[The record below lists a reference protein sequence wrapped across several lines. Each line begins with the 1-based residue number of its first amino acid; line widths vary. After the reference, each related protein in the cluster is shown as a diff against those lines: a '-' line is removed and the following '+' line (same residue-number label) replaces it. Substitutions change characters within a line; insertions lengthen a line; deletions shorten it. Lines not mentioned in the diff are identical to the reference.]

1 MIKIG
6 NTGIV
11 GVYKGSTP
19 ITSIYKGVD
28 LVYKTGISYGKDD
41 YVIKVQTTTEN
52 KYVYIPLDTD
62 QWLICDWGDGSTVEE
77 KYNDSV
83 SNFIHPYSNP
93 GTYYVIL
100 KYKYHPPYPP
110 DSQQYAFRPNTQ
122 DMSYITDI
130 VHMPETPIIQTSALY
145 NDSAANYNPNL
156 ANNFAFKSN
165 INSQVLYVY
174 ATDTSVNKE
183 FTVQTKKDCSITLK
197 GAYNTV
203 KALNYSPTDAHFNI
217 DGSNVSEFKGFFDL
231 SKCPQNNIIN
241 GFEQLNKIEQ
251 IALPTYTTQT
261 DYGNV
266 SYLGYS
272 WNNNNVSYMYISNIG
287 QYPCH
292 YLFFNNPNWGDNTKG
307 YPDASDSLI
316 RSLNDAVQVTTG
328 DAYLHFGDAVY
339 DRIPKDVRQSLRDK
353 GYKLI
358 EDVQW
363 TPNTYLTY
371 ENGSKYTISGSNHLS
386 GEFTIKFNAP
396 GTYTF
401 KALMSGRWIED
412 QSGHYLKMYDLDSTT
427 SLKVNIN
434 APSRNTTEDNIQYVV
449 PDDGQ
454 EHTAMVEWSQGSRSK
469 DITIEVSVYG
479 Y

>member
-19 ITSIYKGVD
+19 ITSIYKGID

-41 YVIKVQTTTEN
+41 YVIKVQTTTAN

-83 SNFIHPYSNP
+83 NNFIHSYSNP

-110 DSQQYAFRPNTQ
+110 DSQQYAFKPNTN
-122 DMSYITDI
+122 DISYITDI
-130 VHMPETPIIQTSALY
+130 VHMPETPIIKASALY
-145 NDSAANYNPNL
+145 NDSTANYNPNL

-165 INSQVLYVY
+165 IESQMIYVY

-183 FTVQTKKDCSITLK
+183 FTVQAKKHCSINLK
-197 GAYNTV
+197 GSYSTV
-203 KALNYSPTDAHFNI
+203 KALNYSPTDSHFDIN
-217 DGSNVSEFKGFFDL
+217 GSNVSEFKGFFDL
-231 SKCPQNNIIN
+231 SKCPKNTAIN
-241 GFEQLNKIEQ
+241 GIQQLTKIEQ
-251 IALPTYTTQT
+251 IALSTYNSITN
-261 DYGNV
+261 YGNSSV
-266 SYLGYS
+266 LGNYFQ
-272 WNNNNVSYMYISNIG
+272 NNNISYMYISNIG

-307 YPDASDSLI
+307 YSDAYDSLI
-316 RSLNDAVQVTTG
+316 RSLNDAVQVTST
-328 DAYLHFGDAVY
+328 AYLHFGDAVY

-371 ENGSKYTISGSNHLS
+371 ENGSEFKISGTSHLS

-412 QSGHYLKMYDLDSTT
+412 QSGHYLKMYNLDSTT
-427 SLKVNIN
+427 SLKVNID
-434 APSRNTTEDNIQYVV
+434 APSRDTTKDNIQYVV

-454 EHTAMVEWSQGSRSK
+454 EHTARVEWSQGRYAE
-469 DITIEVSVYG
+469 DITIEVSVYDH
-479 Y
+479 

>member
-19 ITSIYKGVD
+19 ITSIYNGLN

-41 YVIKVQTTTEN
+41 YVIKVQTT
-52 KYVYIPLDTD
+52 KASQYVSIPLYTS
-62 QWLICDWGDGSTVEE
+62 QQLICNWGDGSTVEE
-77 KYNDSV
+77 RFNNSE
-83 SNFIHPYSNP
+83 SNFAHIYENP
-93 GTYYVIL
+93 GTYYIIL
-100 KYKYHPPYPP
+100 KYKYNPPT
-110 DSQQYAFRPNTQ
+110 SQEYAFKPTTS
-122 DMSYITDI
+122 DMSNIIDI
-130 VHMPETPIIQTSALY
+130 VHMPETPIISGSYLY
-145 NDSAANYNPNL
+145 NSDNTNNYNPNL
-156 ANNFAFKSN
+156 SNNLAFKSN
-165 INSQVLYVY
+165 IRSQIFYVY

-183 FTVQTKKDCSITLK
+183 FTVQATNYCNINLI
-197 GAYNTV
+197 GAYTTL
-203 KALNYSPTDAHFNI
+203 KALNYSPTDSNI
-217 DGSNVSEFKGFFDL
+217 VITSSNISEFKGFFDL
-231 SKCPQNNIIN
+231 SKCGKNTTIN
-241 GFEQLNKIEQ
+241 GFKQLNKVEQ

-261 DYGNV
+261 GYGNS
-266 SYLGYS
+266 SYLGNR

-353 GYKLI
+353 GYRLI

-386 GEFTIKFNAP
+386 GVFTIKFNAP

-401 KALMSGRWIED
+401 KALMSGRYIED
-412 QSGHYLKMYDLDSTT
+412 QSGHYLKMYNLDSTT
-427 SLKVNIN
+427 SLNVNIN
-434 APSRNTTEDNIQYVV
+434 APSYDRTEDNIKYVV

-454 EHTAMVEWSQGSRSK
+454 EHTARVEWSQGRYSEN
-469 DITIEVSVYG
+469 ITIEVSSYDH
-479 Y
+479 

>member
-19 ITSIYKGVD
+19 ITSIYNGLN

-41 YVIKVQTTTEN
+41 YVIKVQTTKAN
-52 KYVYIPLDTD
+52 QSVYIPLYTD
-62 QWLICDWGDGSTVEE
+62 QWLICDWGDGSTIEE
-77 KYNDSV
+77 RFNNSEA
-83 SNFIHPYSNP
+83 NFVHSYSKP
-93 GTYYVIL
+93 GTYYIIL
-100 KYKYHPPYPP
+100 KYKYNPPT
-110 DSQQYAFRPNTQ
+110 SQQYAFKAH
-122 DMSYITDI
+122 SYDTSKIIDI
-130 VHMPETPIIQTSALY
+130 LHMPETPIINISALY
-145 NDSAANYNPNL
+145 NSDNTNNYNPNL
-156 ANNFAFKSN
+156 SNNLAFKSN
-165 INSQVLYVY
+165 IRYQTFTLY

-183 FTVQTKKDCSITLK
+183 FTVQATNSCNINLIGAYTTLK
-197 GAYNTV
+197 AS
-203 KALNYSPTDAHFNI
+203 NYSPTSSSINVSS
-217 DGSNVSEFKGFFDL
+217 SNVSELKGFFDL
-231 SKCPQNNIIN
+231 SKCDKNTTIN
-241 GFEQLNKIEQ
+241 GIQQLNKIEQ
-251 IALPTYTTQT
+251 IALPTYQSIT
-261 DYGNV
+261 DYGNSSV
-266 SYLGYS
+266 LGNS

-328 DAYLHFGDAVY
+328 GAYLHFGDAVY

-363 TPNTYLTY
+363 TPKTHITYN
-371 ENGSKYTISGSNHLS
+371 NGSRFKISGSNHLS

-396 GTYTF
+396 GTYKF
-401 KALMSGRWIED
+401 KALMSGGFIGD
-412 QSGHYLKMYDLDSTT
+412 QSGHYLKMYNLDSNT

-434 APSRNTTEDNIQYVV
+434 APSYDKTEDNIQYVV

-454 EHTAMVEWSQGSRSK
+454 EHTARVEWSQGRYSEN
-469 DITIEVSVYG
+469 ITIEVSSYDH
-479 Y
+479 

>member
-19 ITSIYKGVD
+19 ITSIYKGLD

-41 YVIKVQTTTEN
+41 YVIKVQTTAAN
-52 KYVYIPLDTD
+52 KYVHIPLYTD

-77 KYNDSV
+77 KFNNSESTFSHKYA
-83 SNFIHPYSNP
+83 NP
-93 GTYYVIL
+93 GTYYIIL
-100 KYKYHPPYPP
+100 KYKYNPPT
-110 DSQQYAFRPNTQ
+110 SQQYAFKPNTY
-122 DMSYITDI
+122 DMSYIIDI
-130 VHMPETPIIQTSALY
+130 VHMPETPIISGSYLY
-145 NDSAANYNPNL
+145 NSDNTNKYNPNL
-156 ANNFAFKSN
+156 SNNLAFKSN
-165 INSQVLYVY
+165 IELQMFDLY

-183 FTVQTKKDCSITLK
+183 FTVQATKSCNITLR
-197 GAYNTV
+197 GAYTTLN
-203 KALNYSPTDAHFNI
+203 ALNYSPTSAVINI
-217 DGSNVSEFKGFFDL
+217 ASSNISEFKGFFDL
-231 SKCPQNNIIN
+231 SKSPKDTTIS
-241 GFEQLNKIEQ
+241 GFNQLNKVEQ
-251 IALPTYTTQT
+251 IALPTYQNDA
-261 DYGNV
+261 DYGNISILG
-266 SYLGYS
+266 SYQ
-272 WNNNNVSYMYISNIG
+272 NNNISYMYISNIG

-307 YPDASDSLI
+307 YPDAYDSLI

-328 DAYLHFGDAVY
+328 NAYLHFGDTLY
-339 DRIPKDVRQSLRDK
+339 DRIPKDVKQSLRDK

-358 EDVQW
+358 DDVQW
-363 TPNTYLTY
+363 TPNTYITY
-371 ENGSKYTISGSNHLS
+371 ENGSKFKISGDKHLS
-386 GEFTIKFNAP
+386 GVFTIKFNAP
-396 GTYTF
+396 GTYKF

-412 QSGHYLKMYDLDSTT
+412 QSGHYLKMYNLDSTT

-434 APSRNTTEDNIQYVV
+434 APYNDKTVDNIQYVV

-454 EHTAMVEWSQGSRSK
+454 EHTARVEWSQGSRFE

>member
-19 ITSIYKGVD
+19 ITSIYKGLD

-41 YVIKVQTTTEN
+41 YVIKVQTT
-52 KYVYIPLDTD
+52 KARQSVYIPLYTS

-77 KYNDSV
+77 RFNNSE
-83 SNFIHPYSNP
+83 SNFVHLYSKP
-93 GTYYVIL
+93 GTYYIIL
-100 KYKYHPPYPP
+100 KYKYNPP
-110 DSQQYAFRPNTQ
+110 DSQQQAFTSKSS
-122 DMSYITDI
+122 DMSNIIDI
-130 VHMPETPIIQTSALY
+130 VHMPETPIINSSYLY
-145 NDSAANYNPNL
+145 NSDNTNNYNPNL
-156 ANNFAFKSN
+156 SNNLAFKSN
-165 INSQVLYVY
+165 IKSQNFWVY

-183 FTVQTKKDCSITLK
+183 FTVQATNSCNIQLI
-197 GAYNTV
+197 GAYTTL
-203 KALNYSPTDAHFNI
+203 KALNYSPTDSSISI

-231 SKCPQNNIIN
+231 SKCDKNTPIN
-241 GFEQLNKIEQ
+241 GVKQLNKIEQ
-251 IALPTYTTQT
+251 IALPTYNTNA

-266 SYLGYS
+266 SYLGNR

-328 DAYLHFGDAVY
+328 GAYLHFGDAVY
-339 DRIPKDVRQSLRDK
+339 GRIPKDVRQSLRDK

-363 TPNTYLTY
+363 TPNTYITY
-371 ENGSKYTISGSNHLS
+371 ERGSKFKISGSNHLS
-386 GEFTIKFNAP
+386 GVFTIKFNAP
-396 GTYTF
+396 GTYKF
-401 KALMSGRWIED
+401 KALMSGRYIED
-412 QSGHYLKMYDLDSTT
+412 QSGHYLKMYNLDSTT
-427 SLKVNIN
+427 SLNVNIN
-434 APSRNTTEDNIQYVV
+434 APSYDRTEDNIKYVV

-454 EHTAMVEWSQGSRSK
+454 EHTARVEWSQGSRSE
-469 DITIEVSVYG
+469 DITIEVSSYDH
-479 Y
+479 

>member
-19 ITSIYKGVD
+19 ITSIYKGLD

-41 YVIKVQTTTEN
+41 YVIKVQTT
-52 KYVYIPLDTD
+52 KARQDVYIPLYTS

-77 KYNDSV
+77 RLNNSE
-83 SNFIHPYSNP
+83 SNFVHSYSKP

-100 KYKYHPPYPP
+100 KYKYTPPT
-110 DSQQYAFRPNTQ
+110 SQDYAFKQTTS
-122 DMSYITDI
+122 DMSKIIDI
-130 VHMPETPIIQTSALY
+130 LHMPETPIISGSYLY
-145 NDSAANYNPNL
+145 NSDNTNNYNPNL
-156 ANNFAFKSN
+156 SNNLAFKSN
-165 INSQVLYVY
+165 IRLQLFDVY

-183 FTVQTKKDCSITLK
+183 FTVQATNSCNINLI
-197 GAYNTV
+197 GAYTTLN
-203 KALNYSPTDAHFNI
+203 ALNYSPTDANI
-217 DGSNVSEFKGFFDL
+217 NISSSNVSEFKGFFDL
-231 SKCPQNNIIN
+231 SKCGKNTTIN
-241 GFEQLNKIEQ
+241 GFKQLNKIEQ
-251 IALPTYTTQT
+251 IALPTYNTKTG
-261 DYGNV
+261 YGDV
-266 SYLGYS
+266 SYLGLYYQ
-272 WNNNNVSYMYISNIG
+272 NNNVSYMYISNIG

-328 DAYLHFGDAVY
+328 NAYLHFGDAVY

-386 GEFTIKFNAP
+386 GVFTIKFNAP
-396 GTYTF
+396 GTYKF
-401 KALMSGRWIED
+401 KALMSGRTIED
-412 QSGHYLKMYDLDSTT
+412 QSGHYLKMYNLDSTT
-427 SLKVNIN
+427 SLNVNID
-434 APSRNTTEDNIQYVV
+434 APYYDKTEDNIQYVV

-454 EHTAMVEWSQGSRSK
+454 EHTARVEWSQGRYSE
-469 DITIEVSVYG
+469 DITIEVSSYDH
-479 Y
+479 

>member
-6 NTGIV
+6 NINIV

-19 ITSIYKGVD
+19 ITSIYKGLD

-41 YVIKVQTTTEN
+41 YVIKVQTTAASQS
-52 KYVYIPLDTD
+52 VSLPLYTD

-77 KYNDSV
+77 KYNNSV
-83 SNFIHPYSNP
+83 SNFAHSYSKP
-93 GTYYVIL
+93 GTYYIIL
-100 KYKYHPPYPP
+100 KYKYNPPT
-110 DSQQYAFRPNTQ
+110 SQDYVFNPTTS
-122 DMSYITDI
+122 DMSKIIDI
-130 VHMPETPIIQTSALY
+130 VHMPETPIISSSYLY
-145 NDSAANYNPNL
+145 NSSTNNYNPNL

-165 INSQVLYVY
+165 ILSQMLYVY

-183 FTVQTKKDCSITLK
+183 FTVQATKSCNITLM
-197 GAYNTV
+197 GAYTTLN
-203 KALNYSPTDAHFNI
+203 ALNYSPTDAHFNI
-217 DGSNVSEFKGFFDL
+217 AGSNVSEFKGFFDL
-231 SKCPQNNIIN
+231 SKCPKSATIN
-241 GFEQLNKIEQ
+241 GFNQLNKVEQ
-251 IALPTYTTQT
+251 IALPTYQNDTY
-261 DYGNV
+261 YGDN
-266 SYLGYS
+266 SYLGSTSY
-272 WNNNNVSYMYISNIG
+272 NNNVSYMYISNIG

-307 YPDASDSLI
+307 YPDAYDSLI
-316 RSLNDAVQVTTG
+316 RSLNDAAQVTTG
-328 DAYLHFGDAVY
+328 NAYFHFGDAVY

-358 EDVQW
+358 DDVQW
-363 TPNTYLTY
+363 TPNTYITY
-371 ENGSKYTISGSNHLS
+371 ERGSKFKISGDRHLS
-386 GEFTIKFNAP
+386 GVFTIKFNAP
-396 GTYTF
+396 GTYKF

-412 QSGHYLKMYDLDSTT
+412 QSGHYLKMYNLDSNT

-434 APSRNTTEDNIQYVV
+434 APSDNKTVDNIQYVV

-454 EHTAMVEWSQGSRSK
+454 EHTARVEWSQGSRFE

>member
-19 ITSIYKGVD
+19 ITSIYKGLD

-41 YVIKVQTTTEN
+41 YVIKVQTTAARQS
-52 KYVYIPLDTD
+52 VSLPLYTG

-77 KYNDSV
+77 RYNNSEA
-83 SNFIHPYSNP
+83 NFAHTYKNP
-93 GTYYVIL
+93 GTYYIII
-100 KYKYHPPYPP
+100 KYKYKPPT
-110 DSQQYAFRPNTQ
+110 SQEYAFKQYPS
-122 DMSYITDI
+122 DMSKIIDI
-130 VHMPETPIIQTSALY
+130 VHMPETPIISGSYLY
-145 NDSAANYNPNL
+145 NNSNDDYNPNL

-165 INSQVLYVY
+165 IESQMFHVY

-183 FTVQTKKDCSITLK
+183 FTLQATKSCTINLI

-203 KALNYSPTDAHFNI
+203 KALNYSPTSANI
-217 DGSNVSEFKGFFDL
+217 NIASSNISEFKGFFDL
-231 SKCPQNNIIN
+231 SKCNKNTTISGVQ
-241 GFEQLNKIEQ
+241 QLNKIEQ
-251 IALPTYTTQT
+251 IALPTYQSIIN
-261 DYGNV
+261 YGN
-266 SYLGYS
+266 SSILGDTQQ
-272 WNNNNVSYMYISNIG
+272 NNNISYMYISNIG

-307 YPDASDSLI
+307 YPDAYDSLI

-328 DAYLHFGDAVY
+328 NAYLHFGDAVY

-371 ENGSKYTISGSNHLS
+371 ENGSKYTISGRNHLS

-401 KALMSGRWIED
+401 KALMSGRYIED
-412 QSGHYLKMYDLDSTT
+412 QSGHYLKMYNLDSTT

-434 APSRNTTEDNIQYVV
+434 APSNDKTVDNIQYVV

-454 EHTAMVEWSQGSRSK
+454 EHTARVEWSQGRYSE
-469 DITIEVSVYG
+469 DITIEVSVYD

>member
-19 ITSIYKGVD
+19 ITSIYKGLD

-41 YVIKVQTTTEN
+41 YVIKVQTT
-52 KYVYIPLDTD
+52 KASQAVYIPLKID

-77 KYNDSV
+77 KFNNSE
-83 SNFIHPYSNP
+83 SNFVHLYSKP

-100 KYKYHPPYPP
+100 KYKYTPPT
-110 DSQQYAFRPNTQ
+110 SQDYAFKPKSS
-122 DMSYITDI
+122 DMSNIIDI
-130 VHMPETPIIQTSALY
+130 VHMPETPIISGSYLY
-145 NDSAANYNPNL
+145 NNSNNSYNPNL
-156 ANNFAFKSN
+156 ASNLAFKSN
-165 INSQVLYVY
+165 IESQVFYLY

-183 FTVQTKKDCSITLK
+183 FTVQAAKSCNVQLI
-197 GAYNTV
+197 GAYTTV
-203 KALNYSPTDAHFNI
+203 KALNYSPTYSHFDI
-217 DGSNVSEFKGFFDL
+217 GSSNVTEFKGFFDL
-231 SKCPQNNIIN
+231 SKCDKTTTIKGIK
-241 GFEQLNKIEQ
+241 QLTKIEQ
-251 IALPTYTTQT
+251 IALPTYNTDA

-266 SYLGYS
+266 SYLGNYRY
-272 WNNNNVSYMYISNIG
+272 NNNVSYMYISNIG

-316 RSLNDAVQVTTG
+316 RSLNDAVQDTTG
-328 DAYLHFGDAVY
+328 GGAYLHFGDAVY
-339 DRIPKDVRQSLRDK
+339 DRVPKDVRQSLRDK

-363 TPNTYLTY
+363 TPNTYITY
-371 ENGSKYTISGSNHLS
+371 EKGSKFKISGNRHLS
-386 GEFTIKFNAP
+386 GVFTIKFNAP

-401 KALMSGRWIED
+401 KALMSGRYIED
-412 QSGHYLKMYDLDSTT
+412 QRGHYLKMYNLDSTT
-427 SLKVNIN
+427 SLNVNIN
-434 APSRNTTEDNIQYVV
+434 APSYDRTEDNIRYVV

-454 EHTAMVEWSQGSRSK
+454 EHTARVEWSQGRNSE

>member
-19 ITSIYKGVD
+19 ITSIYKGID
-28 LVYKTGISYGKDD
+28 LVYTSGISYGKDD
-41 YVIKVQTTTEN
+41 YVIKVQPTAAN
-52 KYVYIPLDTD
+52 KTVYIPLYTSE
-62 QWLICDWGDGSTVEE
+62 WLICDWGDGTTEE
-77 KYNDSV
+77 KFNNYAGD
-83 SNFIHPYSNP
+83 FIHSYSKP
-93 GTYYVIL
+93 GIYYVIL
-100 KYKYHPPYPP
+100 KYKYDPPT
-110 DSQQYAFRPNTQ
+110 SQQQAFAPTTS
-122 DMSYITDI
+122 DMSNIIDI
-130 VHMPETPIIQTSALY
+130 IHMPETPIISGSYLY
-145 NDSAANYNPNL
+145 NDSTDNYNPNL

-165 INSQVLYVY
+165 IESQTLYSY

-183 FTVQTKKDCSITLK
+183 FTVQATKGCSINLI
-197 GAYNTV
+197 GAYNTLN
-203 KALNYSPTDAHFNI
+203 ALNYSPTDANINI
-217 DGSNVSEFKGFFDL
+217 DGSNVTEFKGFFDL
-231 SKCPQNNIIN
+231 SKCGKSTTIN
-241 GFEQLNKIEQ
+241 GVQQLTKIEQ
-251 IALPTYTTQT
+251 IALPTYQRIT
-261 DYGNV
+261 DYGNSSSLGNI
-266 SYLGYS
+266 SY
-272 WNNNNVSYMYISNIG
+272 NNNISYVYISNIG

-307 YPDASDSLI
+307 YSDASDSLI

-328 DAYLHFGDAVY
+328 NAYLHFGDAIY

-371 ENGSKYTISGSNHLS
+371 KNGSKYTISGTKHLS

-396 GTYTF
+396 GTYKF
-401 KALMSGRWIED
+401 KALMSGRYIED
-412 QSGHYLKMYDLDSTT
+412 QSGHYLKMYSLDSTT

-434 APSRNTTEDNIQYVV
+434 APSEDKTVDNIQYVV

-454 EHTAMVEWSQGSRSK
+454 EHTARVEWSQGQYNE
-469 DITIEVSVYG
+469 DITIEVSVYD

>member
-6 NTGIV
+6 NTNIV

-19 ITSIYKGVD
+19 ITSIYKGID

-41 YVIKVQTTTEN
+41 YVIKVQTT
-52 KYVYIPLDTD
+52 KARQSVYIPLYTS

-77 KYNDSV
+77 RFNNSE
-83 SNFIHPYSNP
+83 SNFVHTYANP
-93 GTYYVIL
+93 GTYYIII
-100 KYKYHPPYPP
+100 KYKYTPPT
-110 DSQQYAFRPNTQ
+110 SQQYAFKAYSS
-122 DMSYITDI
+122 DMSKIIDI
-130 VHMPETPIIQTSALY
+130 VHMPETPIISGSYLY
-145 NDSAANYNPNL
+145 NDSTNNYNPNL
-156 ANNFAFKSN
+156 SNNLAFKSN
-165 INSQVLYVY
+165 ITTQIFSVQ

-183 FTVQTKKDCSITLK
+183 FTVQAKKECSITLI
-197 GAYNTV
+197 GAYTTL
-203 KALNYSPTDAHFNI
+203 KALNYSPTSAGINI
-217 DGSNVSEFKGFFDL
+217 VSSNISEFKGFFDL
-231 SKCPQNNIIN
+231 SKCPKNTKID
-241 GFEQLNKIEQ
+241 GCEQLTKIEQ
-251 IALPTYTTQT
+251 IALPTYQSII
-261 DYGNV
+261 DYGN
-266 SYLGYS
+266 SSSLGS
-272 WNNNNVSYMYISNIG
+272 WRNNNNISYMYISNIG

-328 DAYLHFGDAVY
+328 DAYLHFGDTVY

-386 GEFTIKFNAP
+386 GVFTIKFNAP
-396 GTYTF
+396 GTYKF
-401 KALMSGRWIED
+401 KALMSGNYIDEQR
-412 QSGHYLKMYDLDSTT
+412 GHYLKMYNLDSTT

-434 APSRNTTEDNIQYVV
+434 APTDNKTVDNIQYVV

-454 EHTAMVEWSQGSRSK
+454 EHTAMVEWSQGMYSE

>member
-11 GVYKGSTP
+11 GVYKGITP
-19 ITSIYKGVD
+19 ITSIYKGLD

-41 YVIKVQTTTEN
+41 YVIKVQTTAARQS
-52 KYVYIPLDTD
+52 VSLPLYTN

-77 KYNDSV
+77 RFNNSV
-83 SNFIHPYSNP
+83 SNFVHTYSKP
-93 GTYYVIL
+93 GTYYIIL
-100 KYKYHPPYPP
+100 KYKYNPPT
-110 DSQQYAFRPNTQ
+110 SQQYAFKPYTS
-122 DMSYITDI
+122 DMSKIIDI
-130 VHMPETPIIQTSALY
+130 VHMPETPIIDSSYLY
-145 NDSAANYNPNL
+145 NQDTDNYNPNL

-165 INSQVLYVY
+165 ITSQMFTLY
-174 ATDTSVNKE
+174 ATDTSANKE
-183 FTVQTKKDCSITLK
+183 FTVQATKSCVINLI
-197 GAYNTV
+197 GAYNTL
-203 KALNYSPTDAHFNI
+203 KALNYSPTSANI
-217 DGSNVSEFKGFFDL
+217 NISSSNISEFKGFFDL
-231 SKCPQNNIIN
+231 SKCDKSTNIN
-241 GFEQLNKIEQ
+241 GFKQLNKVEQ
-251 IALPTYTTQT
+251 IALPTYQSITN
-261 DYGNV
+261 YGNS
-266 SYLGYS
+266 SYLGS
-272 WNNNNVSYMYISNIG
+272 LQQNNNISYMYISNIG

-328 DAYLHFGDAVY
+328 NAYLHFGDAVY
-339 DRIPKDVRQSLRDK
+339 DRIPKDVKQSLRDK

-363 TPNTYLTY
+363 TPNTYITY
-371 ENGSKYTISGSNHLS
+371 ENGSKFKISGSNHLS

-396 GTYTF
+396 GTYKF

-412 QSGHYLKMYDLDSTT
+412 QSGHYLKMYNLDSTT

-434 APSRNTTEDNIQYVV
+434 APSDDKTVDNIQYVV

-454 EHTAMVEWSQGSRSK
+454 EHTARVEWSQGRNRE

>member
-6 NTGIV
+6 NTNIV

-19 ITSIYKGVD
+19 ITSIYKGLD

-41 YVIKVQTTTEN
+41 YVIKVQTT
-52 KYVYIPLDTD
+52 KASQYVSIPLYTD

-77 KYNDSV
+77 KFNNSV
-83 SNFIHPYSNP
+83 SNFAHIYSNP

-100 KYKYHPPYPP
+100 KYKYNPPT
-110 DSQQYAFRPNTQ
+110 SQKQAFT
-122 DMSYITDI
+122 SYTSDASKIIDI
-130 VHMPETPIIQTSALY
+130 VHMPETPIIQGSYLY
-145 NDSAANYNPNL
+145 NNSTDNYNPNL
-156 ANNFAFKSN
+156 ANNLAFKSN
-165 INSQVLYVY
+165 IESQVFYVY

-183 FTVQTKKDCSITLK
+183 FTVQAKKSCNIILY
-197 GAYNTV
+197 GAYNTL
-203 KALNYSPTDAHFNI
+203 KASNYSPTQSSI
-217 DGSNVSEFKGFFDL
+217 TISSSNVSEFKGFFDL
-231 SKCPQNNIIN
+231 SKCPNNTTIN
-241 GFEQLNKIEQ
+241 GIQQLTKIEQ
-251 IALPTYTTQT
+251 IALPTYQSIT
-261 DYGNV
+261 DYGD
-266 SYLGYS
+266 SSSLGNR

-307 YPDASDSLI
+307 YPDAYDSLI

-328 DAYLHFGDAVY
+328 NAYLHFGDTVY
-339 DRIPKDVRQSLRDK
+339 GRIPKDVRQSLRDK

-363 TPNTYLTY
+363 TPNTYITY
-371 ENGSKYTISGSNHLS
+371 ENGSKFKISGSNHLS

-396 GTYTF
+396 GTYKF
-401 KALMSGRWIED
+401 KALMSGRYIED
-412 QSGHYLKMYDLDSTT
+412 QSNHYLKMYDLDSTT
-427 SLKVNIN
+427 SLNVNIN
-434 APSRNTTEDNIQYVV
+434 APSYDKIEDNIQYVV

-454 EHTAMVEWSQGSRSK
+454 EHTARVEWSQGRYSE
-469 DITIEVSVYG
+469 DITIEVSVYD

>member
-19 ITSIYKGVD
+19 ITSIYKGLD

-41 YVIKVQTTTEN
+41 YVIKVQTTAARQS
-52 KYVYIPLDTD
+52 VSLPLYTG

-77 KYNDSV
+77 RYNNSEA
-83 SNFIHPYSNP
+83 NFAHTYKNP
-93 GTYYVIL
+93 GTYYIII
-100 KYKYHPPYPP
+100 KYKYKPPT
-110 DSQQYAFRPNTQ
+110 SQEYAFKQYPS
-122 DMSYITDI
+122 DMSKIIDI
-130 VHMPETPIIQTSALY
+130 VHMPEKPIISGSYLY
-145 NDSAANYNPNL
+145 NNSNDDYNPNL

-165 INSQVLYVY
+165 INSQIIYVY

-183 FTVQTKKDCSITLK
+183 FTLQATKSCTINLI

-203 KALNYSPTDAHFNI
+203 KALNYSPTSANI
-217 DGSNVSEFKGFFDL
+217 NIASSNISEFKGFFDL
-231 SKCPQNNIIN
+231 SKCNKNTTISGVQ
-241 GFEQLNKIEQ
+241 QLNKIEQ
-251 IALPTYTTQT
+251 IALPTYQSIIN
-261 DYGNV
+261 YGN
-266 SYLGYS
+266 SSILGDTQQ
-272 WNNNNVSYMYISNIG
+272 NNNISYMYISNIG

-328 DAYLHFGDAVY
+328 NAYLHFGDAVY

-371 ENGSKYTISGSNHLS
+371 ENGSKYTISGRNHLS

-401 KALMSGRWIED
+401 KALMSGRYIED
-412 QSGHYLKMYDLDSTT
+412 QSGHYLKMYNLDSTT

-434 APSRNTTEDNIQYVV
+434 APSNDKTVDNIQYVV

-454 EHTAMVEWSQGSRSK
+454 EHTARVEWSQGRYSE
-469 DITIEVSVYG
+469 DITIEVSVYD

>member
-41 YVIKVQTTTEN
+41 YVIKVQTT
-52 KYVYIPLDTD
+52 KASQAVYIPLYTD

-77 KYNDSV
+77 RFNNSE
-83 SNFIHPYSNP
+83 SNFVHLYSKP
-93 GTYYVIL
+93 GTYYIIL
-100 KYKYHPPYPP
+100 KYKYNPPT
-110 DSQQYAFRPNTQ
+110 SQDYAFKSNSS
-122 DMSYITDI
+122 DMSNIIDI
-130 VHMPETPIIQTSALY
+130 VHMPETPIISGSYLY
-145 NDSAANYNPNL
+145 NSDNTNNYNPNL
-156 ANNFAFKSN
+156 SNNLAFKSN
-165 INSQVLYVY
+165 ISSQVFTLY

-183 FTVQTKKDCSITLK
+183 FTVQATNSCNINLI
-197 GAYNTV
+197 GAYTTLN
-203 KALNYSPTDAHFNI
+203 ALNYSPTDSHIDINSSNI
-217 DGSNVSEFKGFFDL
+217 SEFKGFFDL
-231 SKCPQNNIIN
+231 SKCPQSTTIT
-241 GFEQLNKIEQ
+241 GFKQLNKVEQ
-251 IALPTYTTQT
+251 IALPTYNTNA

-266 SYLGYS
+266 SYLGLHYQ
-272 WNNNNVSYMYISNIG
+272 NNNVSYVYISNIG

-307 YPDASDSLI
+307 YPDAYDSLI

-339 DRIPKDVRQSLRDK
+339 NRIPKDVRQSLRDK
-353 GYKLI
+353 GYRLI

-386 GEFTIKFNAP
+386 GVFTIKFNAP
-396 GTYTF
+396 GTYKF
-401 KALMSGRWIED
+401 KALMSGRTIED

-427 SLKVNIN
+427 SLNVNIN
-434 APSRNTTEDNIQYVV
+434 APSYDRTEDNIKYVV

-454 EHTAMVEWSQGSRSK
+454 EHTARVEWSQGRYSEN
-469 DITIEVSVYG
+469 ITIEVSSYDH
-479 Y
+479 

>member
-19 ITSIYKGVD
+19 ITSIYKGLD

-41 YVIKVQTTTEN
+41 YVIKVYTT
-52 KYVYIPLDTD
+52 KARQSVYLPLYTS

-77 KYNDSV
+77 KFNNSE
-83 SNFIHPYSNP
+83 SNFVHTYKNP
-93 GTYYVIL
+93 GTYYIIL
-100 KYKYHPPYPP
+100 KYKYNPPT
-110 DSQQYAFRPNTQ
+110 SQQYAFKPYSS
-122 DMSYITDI
+122 DMSKIIDI
-130 VHMPETPIIQTSALY
+130 VHMPETPIIDNSALY
-145 NDSAANYNPNL
+145 NSNNTNNYNPNL
-156 ANNFAFKSN
+156 SNNLAFKSN
-165 INSQVLYVY
+165 IKSQSFTLY

-183 FTVQTKKDCSITLK
+183 FTVQAAKSCNINLI
-197 GAYNTV
+197 GAYTTL
-203 KALNYSPTDAHFNI
+203 KALNYSPTDANI
-217 DGSNVSEFKGFFDL
+217 TIASSNISEFKGFFDL
-231 SKCPQNNIIN
+231 SKCDKNTAIN
-241 GFEQLNKIEQ
+241 GFKQLNKVEQ
-251 IALPTYTTQT
+251 IALPTYNTNA
-261 DYGNV
+261 DYGDV

-272 WNNNNVSYMYISNIG
+272 NQNNNVSYMYISNIG

-316 RSLNDAVQVTTG
+316 RSLNDAAQVTTG
-328 DAYLHFGDAVY
+328 GAYLHFGDAVY

-363 TPNTYLTY
+363 TPNKYLTY
-371 ENGSKYTISGSNHLS
+371 EKGSRYTISGNRHLS
-386 GEFTIKFNAP
+386 GVFTIKFNAP

-401 KALMSGRWIED
+401 KALMSGRYIED
-412 QSGHYLKMYDLDSTT
+412 QRGHYLKMYDLDSTT
-427 SLKVNIN
+427 SLNVNID
-434 APSRNTTEDNIQYVV
+434 APSNDKTEDNIKYVV

-454 EHTAMVEWSQGSRSK
+454 EHTAMVEWSQGLYSE

>member
-19 ITSIYKGVD
+19 ITSIYKGID

-41 YVIKVQTTTEN
+41 YVIKVQTTAASQS
-52 KYVYIPLDTD
+52 VSLPLYTG

-77 KYNDSV
+77 RFNNSE
-83 SNFIHPYSNP
+83 SNFAHTYSKP
-93 GTYYVIL
+93 GIYYVIL
-100 KYKYHPPYPP
+100 KYKYNPPT
-110 DSQQYAFRPNTQ
+110 SQEYAFKPYSS
-122 DMSYITDI
+122 DMSKIIDI
-130 VHMPETPIIQTSALY
+130 VHMPETPIINSSYLY
-145 NDSAANYNPNL
+145 NSSTDNYNPNL
-156 ANNFAFKSN
+156 VNNFAFKSN
-165 INSQVLYVY
+165 ITSQMFSVY

-183 FTVQTKKDCSITLK
+183 FTLQATKSCTINLI
-197 GAYNTV
+197 GAYNTL
-203 KALNYSPTDAHFNI
+203 KALNYSPTSANI
-217 DGSNVSEFKGFFDL
+217 NIASSNISEFKGFFDL
-231 SKCPQNNIIN
+231 SKCHESNIIS
-241 GFEQLNKIEQ
+241 GFKQLNKVEQ
-251 IALPTYTTQT
+251 IALPTYQSIMY
-261 DYGNV
+261 YGD
-266 SYLGYS
+266 SFYLGS
-272 WNNNNVSYMYISNIG
+272 FQENNNISYMYISNIG

-307 YPDASDSLI
+307 YPDAYDSLI

-328 DAYLHFGDAVY
+328 NAYLHFGDAVY
-339 DRIPKDVRQSLRDK
+339 GRIPKDVKQSLRDK

-358 EDVQW
+358 DDVQW
-363 TPNTYLTY
+363 TPNTYITY
-371 ENGSKYTISGSNHLS
+371 ESGSKFKISGSNHLS

-412 QSGHYLKMYDLDSTT
+412 QSGHYLKMYNLDSTT

-434 APSRNTTEDNIQYVV
+434 APSDDKTVDNIQYVV

-454 EHTAMVEWSQGSRSK
+454 EHTAMVEWSQGRRSE
-469 DITIEVSVYG
+469 DITIEVSVYD

>member
-19 ITSIYKGVD
+19 ITSIYNGLN

-41 YVIKVQTTTEN
+41 YVIKVQTT
-52 KYVYIPLDTD
+52 KARQSVSLPLYTG

-77 KYNDSV
+77 RYNNSEA
-83 SNFIHPYSNP
+83 NFAHTYKNP
-93 GTYYVIL
+93 GTYYIII
-100 KYKYHPPYPP
+100 KYKYKPPT
-110 DSQQYAFRPNTQ
+110 SQEYAFKQ
-122 DMSYITDI
+122 YSSDMSKIIDI
-130 VHMPETPIIQTSALY
+130 VHMPETPIISGSYLY
-145 NDSAANYNPNL
+145 NNSNDDYNPNL

-165 INSQVLYVY
+165 IESQMFHVY

-183 FTVQTKKDCSITLK
+183 FTLQATKSCNINLIGAYTTLK
-197 GAYNTV
+197 AS
-203 KALNYSPTDAHFNI
+203 NYSPTSSSINVSS
-217 DGSNVSEFKGFFDL
+217 SNVSELKGFFDL
-231 SKCPQNNIIN
+231 SKCDKNTTIN
-241 GFEQLNKIEQ
+241 GIQQLNKVEQ
-251 IALPTYTTQT
+251 IALPTYQSIIN
-261 DYGNV
+261 YGNS
-266 SYLGYS
+266 SYLGSPYD
-272 WNNNNVSYMYISNIG
+272 NNNVSYMYISNIG

-307 YPDASDSLI
+307 YPDAYDSLI

-339 DRIPKDVRQSLRDK
+339 GRIPKDVRQSLRDK

-363 TPNTYLTY
+363 TPNTYITY
-371 ENGSKYTISGSNHLS
+371 EKGSKFKISGSNHLS
-386 GEFTIKFNAP
+386 GVFTIKFNAP
-396 GTYTF
+396 GTYKF
-401 KALMSGRWIED
+401 KALMSGRWIGD
-412 QSGHYLKMYDLDSTT
+412 QSGHYLKMYNLDSNT
-427 SLKVNIN
+427 SLKVNID
-434 APSRNTTEDNIQYVV
+434 APSSNKTVDNIQYVV

-454 EHTAMVEWSQGSRSK
+454 EHTAMVEWSQGRNSE
-469 DITIEVSVYG
+469 DITIQVSVYG

>member
-19 ITSIYKGVD
+19 ITSIYNGLN

-41 YVIKVQTTTEN
+41 YVIKVQTTAARQS
-52 KYVYIPLDTD
+52 VSLPLYTS

-77 KYNDSV
+77 RFNNSE
-83 SNFIHPYSNP
+83 SNFAHSYANP
-93 GTYYVIL
+93 GTYYIIL
-100 KYKYHPPYPP
+100 KYKYNPPT
-110 DSQQYAFRPNTQ
+110 SQDYAFKVYT
-122 DMSYITDI
+122 SDI
-130 VHMPETPIIQTSALY
+130 SKIIDILHMPETPIISGSYLY
-145 NDSAANYNPNL
+145 NSSTDNYNPNL
-156 ANNFAFKSN
+156 ANNLAFKSN
-165 INSQVLYVY
+165 IRSQIFYVY

-183 FTVQTKKDCSITLK
+183 FTVQAKKSCSISLK
-197 GAYNTV
+197 GAYTTLN
-203 KALNYSPTDAHFNI
+203 ALNYSPTDANINI
-217 DGSNVSEFKGFFDL
+217 DGSNVTEFKGFFDW
-231 SKCPQNNIIN
+231 SKCPNSSTIN
-241 GFEQLNKIEQ
+241 GFKQLNKVEQ
-251 IALPTYTTQT
+251 IALPTYKTQT
-261 DYGNV
+261 NYGN
-266 SYLGYS
+266 SSILGYIS
-272 WNNNNVSYMYISNIG
+272 QNNNVSYMYISNIG

-328 DAYLHFGDAVY
+328 NAYLHFGDAVY
-339 DRIPKDVRQSLRDK
+339 GRIPKDVRQSLRDK

-371 ENGSKYTISGSNHLS
+371 ENGSKYTISGNKHLS
-386 GEFTIKFNAP
+386 GVFTIKFNAP
-396 GTYTF
+396 GTYKF

-412 QSGHYLKMYDLDSTT
+412 QSGHYLKMYNLDSTT

-434 APSRNTTEDNIQYVV
+434 APSDDKTVDNIQYVV

-454 EHTAMVEWSQGSRSK
+454 EHTARVEWSQGMYSE

>member
-28 LVYKTGISYGKDD
+28 LVYTSGISYGKDD
-41 YVIKVQTTTEN
+41 YVIKVQPTAAN
-52 KYVYIPLDTD
+52 KTVYIPLYTSK
-62 QWLICDWGDGSTVEE
+62 WLICDWGDGTTEE
-77 KYNDSV
+77 KFNGSA
-83 SNFIHPYSNP
+83 SNFIHAYSNP
-93 GTYYVIL
+93 GIYYIIL
-100 KYKYHPPYPP
+100 KYKYDPPT
-110 DSQQYAFRPNTQ
+110 SQHQAFAPTIS
-122 DMSYITDI
+122 DMSNIIDI
-130 VHMPETPIIQTSALY
+130 VHMPETPIIDGSYLY
-145 NDSAANYNPNL
+145 NDSTANYNPNL

-165 INSQVLYVY
+165 IEAQMIQVY

-183 FTVQTKKDCSITLK
+183 FTVQATKSCSIDLK
-197 GAYNTV
+197 GSYNTV
-203 KALNYSPTDAHFNI
+203 KALNYSPTSANINI
-217 DGSNVSEFKGFFDL
+217 DGSNISEFKGFFDL
-231 SKCPQNNIIN
+231 SKCDKNTTITGI
-241 GFEQLNKIEQ
+241 EQLTKIEQ
-251 IALPTYTTQT
+251 IALSTYQSIT
-261 DYGNV
+261 DYGN
-266 SYLGYS
+266 SSSLGNYRY
-272 WNNNNVSYMYISNIG
+272 NNNISYVYISNIG

-307 YPDASDSLI
+307 YSDASDSLI

-328 DAYLHFGDAVY
+328 NAYLHFGDAVY

-371 ENGSKYTISGSNHLS
+371 KKGSKYTISGTKHLS

-396 GTYTF
+396 GTYKF
-401 KALMSGRWIED
+401 KALMSGRYIED
-412 QSGHYLKMYDLDSTT
+412 QSGHYLKMYSLDSTT

-434 APSRNTTEDNIQYVV
+434 APSENKTVDNIQYVV

-454 EHTAMVEWSQGSRSK
+454 EHTARVEWSQGQYNE
-469 DITIEVSVYG
+469 DITIEVSVYD

>member
-19 ITSIYKGVD
+19 ITSIYKGLD

-41 YVIKVQTTTEN
+41 YVIKVQTT
-52 KYVYIPLDTD
+52 KASQAVYIPLYTS
-62 QWLICDWGDGSTVEE
+62 QWLICDWGDGSTEE
-77 KYNDSV
+77 RFNNSV
-83 SNFIHPYSNP
+83 SNFVHIYSKP

-100 KYKYHPPYPP
+100 KYKYNPPT
-110 DSQQYAFRPNTQ
+110 SQQQAFTSTTS
-122 DMSYITDI
+122 DMSKIIDI
-130 VHMPETPIIQTSALY
+130 LHMPETPIISGSYLY
-145 NDSAANYNPNL
+145 NSDNTNNYNPNL
-156 ANNFAFKSN
+156 SNNLAFKSN
-165 INSQVLYVY
+165 IRYQVFSVY

-183 FTVQTKKDCSITLK
+183 FTVQATNSCNIQLIGSYTTL
-197 GAYNTV
+197 
-203 KALNYSPTDAHFNI
+203 KALNYSPTDSHINI
-217 DGSNVSEFKGFFDL
+217 SSSNISEFKGFFDL
-231 SKCPQNNIIN
+231 SKCDKNTTIN
-241 GFEQLNKIEQ
+241 GFKQLNKVEQ
-251 IALPTYTTQT
+251 IALPTYTTET
-261 DYGNV
+261 GYGSV
-266 SYLGYS
+266 SSLGNYRY
-272 WNNNNVSYMYISNIG
+272 NNNVSYMYISNIG

-316 RSLNDAVQVTTG
+316 RSLNDAVQDTTG
-328 DAYLHFGDAVY
+328 GAYLHFGDILY

-353 GYKLI
+353 GYRLI

-363 TPNTYLTY
+363 TPNTHLTY
-371 ENGSKYTISGSNHLS
+371 YNGSRYTISGSNHLS
-386 GEFTIKFNAP
+386 GVFTIKFNAP

-401 KALMSGRWIED
+401 KALMSGRYIED
-412 QSGHYLKMYDLDSTT
+412 QSGHYLKMYNLDSTT
-427 SLKVNIN
+427 SLNVNIN
-434 APSRNTTEDNIQYVV
+434 APSYDRTEDNIKYVV

-454 EHTAMVEWSQGSRSK
+454 EHTARVEWSQGRNSE

>member
-19 ITSIYKGVD
+19 ITSIYKGLD

-41 YVIKVQTTTEN
+41 YVIKVQTTAANE
-52 KYVYIPLDTD
+52 YVQIPLKTD
-62 QWLICDWGDGSTVEE
+62 LWLICDWGDGSTVEE
-77 KYNDSV
+77 KFNKSE
-83 SNFIHPYSNP
+83 SNFIHSYSKP
-93 GTYYVIL
+93 GIYYVIL
-100 KYKYHPPYPP
+100 KYKYDPPT
-110 DSQQYAFRPNTQ
+110 SQQYAFYSTSSSSDISN
-122 DMSYITDI
+122 IIDI
-130 VHMPETPIIQTSALY
+130 VHMPETPIIDGSYLNNESTAK
-145 NDSAANYNPNL
+145 YNPNL

-165 INSQVLYVY
+165 IRSQRFYLY

-183 FTVQTKKDCSITLK
+183 FTVQAKKDCDIELK
-197 GAYNTV
+197 GAYTTLN
-203 KALNYSPTDAHFNI
+203 ALNYSPTDAHINI
-217 DGSNVSEFKGFFDL
+217 EGSNVTEFKGFIDW
-231 SKCPQNNIIN
+231 SKCPKSTIIN
-241 GFEQLNKIEQ
+241 GFKQLNKIEQ
-251 IALPTYTTQT
+251 IALPTYYPWENWGDSSILGDTQQ
-261 DYGNV
+261 
-266 SYLGYS
+266 
-272 WNNNNVSYMYISNIG
+272 NNNISYMYISNIG

-328 DAYLHFGDAVY
+328 NAYLHFGDTVY
-339 DRIPKDVRQSLRDK
+339 NRIPKDVRQSLRDK

-363 TPNTYLTY
+363 TPNTYITY
-371 ENGSKYTISGSNHLS
+371 EKGSKFKISGSSHLS
-386 GEFTIKFNAP
+386 GVFTIKFNAP

-401 KALMSGRWIED
+401 KALMSGRYIED
-412 QSGHYLKMYDLDSTT
+412 QSSHYLKMYNLDSTT

-434 APSRNTTEDNIQYVV
+434 APSNDKTVDNIKYVV

-454 EHTAMVEWSQGSRSK
+454 EHTVKVEWSQGRYFE

>member
-19 ITSIYKGVD
+19 ITSIYKGLD

-41 YVIKVQTTTEN
+41 YVIKVQTT
-52 KYVYIPLDTD
+52 KARQSVSLPLYTD

-77 KYNDSV
+77 KFNKSEA
-83 SNFIHPYSNP
+83 NFAHSYANP
-93 GTYYVIL
+93 GTYYIIL
-100 KYKYHPPYPP
+100 KYKYTPPT
-110 DSQQYAFRPNTQ
+110 SQDYAFKPYTS
-122 DMSYITDI
+122 DISKIIDI
-130 VHMPETPIIQTSALY
+130 VHMPETPIISGSYLENRDT
-145 NDSAANYNPNL
+145 DNYNPNL

-165 INSQVLYVY
+165 IESQSFYVY

-183 FTVQTKKDCSITLK
+183 FTVQAKKSCRINLI
-197 GAYNTV
+197 GAYTTLN
-203 KALNYSPTDAHFNI
+203 ALNYSPTDANI
-217 DGSNVSEFKGFFDL
+217 NITGSNVTEFKGFFDW
-231 SKCPQNNIIN
+231 SKCPKGTTIN
-241 GFEQLNKIEQ
+241 GFKQLNKVEQ
-251 IALPTYTTQT
+251 IALPTYNNQAN
-261 DYGNV
+261 YGN
-266 SYLGYS
+266 SSFLGYIS
-272 WNNNNVSYMYISNIG
+272 QNNNVSYMYISNIG

-328 DAYLHFGDAVY
+328 NAYFHFGDVLY

-358 EDVQW
+358 DDVQW
-363 TPNTYLTY
+363 TPNTYITY
-371 ENGSKYTISGSNHLS
+371 ENGSKFKISGSNHLS
-386 GEFTIKFNAP
+386 GVFTIKFNAP
-396 GTYTF
+396 GTYKF

-412 QSGHYLKMYDLDSTT
+412 QSGHYLKMYNLDSTT

-434 APSRNTTEDNIQYVV
+434 APSNDKTVDNIQYVV

-454 EHTAMVEWSQGSRSK
+454 EHTARVEWSQGTNAEN
-469 DITIEVSVYG
+469 ITIEVSSYDH
-479 Y
+479 

>member
-19 ITSIYKGVD
+19 ITSIYKGLD

-41 YVIKVQTTTEN
+41 YVIKVQTTAASQS
-52 KYVYIPLDTD
+52 VFIPLYTD

-77 KYNDSV
+77 RYNNSE
-83 SNFIHPYSNP
+83 SNFVHTYSNP
-93 GTYYVIL
+93 GTYYIIL
-100 KYKYHPPYPP
+100 KYKYNPPT
-110 DSQQYAFRPNTQ
+110 SQQYAFKPHKYADISN
-122 DMSYITDI
+122 IIDI
-130 VHMPETPIIQTSALY
+130 VHMPETPIINGSSLY
-145 NDSAANYNPNL
+145 NDSTAKYNPNL

-165 INSQVLYVY
+165 IKSQYFYVY

-183 FTVQTKKDCSITLK
+183 FTVQATNDCSITLI

-203 KALNYSPTDAHFNI
+203 KALNYSPTYAHFSINNSNI
-217 DGSNVSEFKGFFDL
+217 SEFKGFFDL
-231 SKCPQNNIIN
+231 SKCPKSTTIN
-241 GFEQLNKIEQ
+241 GIQQLNKIEQ
-251 IALPTYTTQT
+251 IALPTYTTQA
-261 DYGNV
+261 DYGN
-266 SYLGYS
+266 SSFLGNS

-307 YPDASDSLI
+307 YPDAYDSLI

-328 DAYLHFGDAVY
+328 NAYLHFGDAVY

-371 ENGSKYTISGSNHLS
+371 ENGSKYTISGNKHLS

-396 GTYTF
+396 GTYKF
-401 KALMSGRWIED
+401 KALMSGRTIED
-412 QSGHYLKMYDLDSTT
+412 QSGHYLKMYNLDSTT
-427 SLKVNIN
+427 SLKVNID
-434 APSRNTTEDNIQYVV
+434 APRNNKTVDNIQYVV

-454 EHTAMVEWSQGSRSK
+454 EHTARVEWSQGRYNE

>member
-28 LVYKTGISYGKDD
+28 LVYTSGISYGKDD
-41 YVIKVQTTTEN
+41 YVIKVQTTAAGQS
-52 KYVYIPLDTD
+52 VSLPLDTD

-77 KYNDSV
+77 KFNDAV
-83 SNFIHPYSNP
+83 YNFIHTYSNP
-93 GTYYVIL
+93 GIYYIIL
-100 KYKYHPPYPP
+100 KYKYDPPT
-110 DSQQYAFRPNTQ
+110 SQVSAFKPYTS
-122 DMSYITDI
+122 DASKIIDI
-130 VHMPETPIIQTSALY
+130 VHMPETPIIDGSHLY
-145 NDSAANYNPNL
+145 NDSTDNYNPNL
-156 ANNFAFKSN
+156 ANNLAFKSN
-165 INSQVLYVY
+165 IESQIIYGY

-183 FTVQTKKDCSITLK
+183 FTVQAKKSCSIRLI
-197 GAYNTV
+197 GSYNTV
-203 KALNYSPTDAHFNI
+203 KALNYSPTEAHINI
-217 DGSNVSEFKGFFDL
+217 DGSKVSEFKGFFDL
-231 SKCPQNNIIN
+231 SKCSKNTTIN
-241 GFEQLNKIEQ
+241 GVQQLNKIEQ
-251 IALPTYTTQT
+251 IALPTYNTQA
-261 DYGNV
+261 DYGNSSILGNI
-266 SYLGYS
+266 SY
-272 WNNNNVSYMYISNIG
+272 NNNVSYMYISNIG

-328 DAYLHFGDAVY
+328 NAYLHFGDAVY

-371 ENGSKYTISGSNHLS
+371 KKGSKYTISGTKHLS

-396 GTYTF
+396 GTYKF
-401 KALMSGRWIED
+401 KALMSGRYIED
-412 QSGHYLKMYDLDSTT
+412 QSGHYLKMYSLDSTT
-427 SLKVNIN
+427 SLKVDIN
-434 APSRNTTEDNIQYVV
+434 APSEDKTVDNIQYVV

-454 EHTAMVEWSQGSRSK
+454 EHTARVEWSQGQYNE
-469 DITIEVSVYG
+469 DITIEVSVYD

>member
-19 ITSIYKGVD
+19 ITSIYKGLD

-41 YVIKVQTTTEN
+41 YVIKVQTT
-52 KYVYIPLDTD
+52 KAGQSVSIPLYTS
-62 QWLICDWGDGSTVEE
+62 QWLIYDWGDGSTVEE
-77 KYNDSV
+77 RFNNSEA
-83 SNFIHPYSNP
+83 NFAHSYSKP
-93 GTYYVIL
+93 GTYYIIL
-100 KYKYHPPYPP
+100 KYKYNPPT
-110 DSQQYAFRPNTQ
+110 SQDYAFKASTS
-122 DMSYITDI
+122 DMSKIIDI
-130 VHMPETPIIQTSALY
+130 VHMPETPIISRSYLY
-145 NDSAANYNPNL
+145 NNSTDNYNPNL
-156 ANNFAFKSN
+156 ASNLAFKSN
-165 INSQVLYVY
+165 IESQSFYLY

-183 FTVQTKKDCSITLK
+183 FTVQAKKYCDIKLK
-197 GAYNTV
+197 GAYTTLN
-203 KALNYSPTDAHFNI
+203 ALNYSPTDAHIDI
-217 DGSNVSEFKGFFDL
+217 DGSNVTEFKGFINW
-231 SKCPQNNIIN
+231 SKCPRSSNIN
-241 GFEQLNKIEQ
+241 GFKQLNKIEQ
-251 IALPTYTTQT
+251 IALPIYYPWQS
-261 DYGNV
+261 YGNA
-266 SYLGYS
+266 SILGDTQQ
-272 WNNNNVSYMYISNIG
+272 NNNISYMYISNIG

-307 YPDASDSLI
+307 YPDAYDSLI

-328 DAYLHFGDAVY
+328 DAYLHLGDAVY

-363 TPNTYLTY
+363 TPKTHITY
-371 ENGSKYTISGSNHLS
+371 ERGSRFRISGSNRLS
-386 GEFTIKFNAP
+386 GVFTIKFNAP

-401 KALMSGRWIED
+401 KASMSGRWIED
-412 QSGHYLKMYDLDSTT
+412 QSGHYLKMYNLDSTT

-434 APSRNTTEDNIQYVV
+434 APSDNKTVDNIKYVV

-454 EHTAMVEWSQGSRSK
+454 EHTARVEWSQGSRSE

>member
-19 ITSIYKGVD
+19 ITSIYNGLN

-41 YVIKVQTTTEN
+41 YVIKVQTLAANE
-52 KYVYIPLDTD
+52 YVKIPLYTD

-77 KYNDSV
+77 KFNSSGDTFSH
-83 SNFIHPYSNP
+83 IYSNP
-93 GTYYVIL
+93 GTYYIIL
-100 KYKYHPPYPP
+100 KYKYDPPT
-110 DSQQYAFRPNTQ
+110 SQNYAFTSTTS
-122 DMSYITDI
+122 DMSKIIDI
-130 VHMPETPIIQTSALY
+130 VHMPETPIISGSYLY
-145 NDSAANYNPNL
+145 NNSTNKYNPNL
-156 ANNFAFKSN
+156 ANNLAFKSN

-183 FTVQTKKDCSITLK
+183 FTVQAAKSCSIDLI
-197 GAYNTV
+197 GAYTTLN
-203 KALNYSPTDAHFNI
+203 ASNYSPTDANI
-217 DGSNVSEFKGFFDL
+217 SINTSNVSEFKGFFDL
-231 SKCPQNNIIN
+231 SKCSESTTITGIQ
-241 GFEQLNKIEQ
+241 QLTKIEQ
-251 IALPTYTTQT
+251 IALPTYQSITN
-261 DYGNV
+261 YGN
-266 SYLGYS
+266 SSTLGRQYQ
-272 WNNNNVSYMYISNIG
+272 NNNVSYMYISNIG

-328 DAYLHFGDAVY
+328 DAYFHFGDAIY

-363 TPNTYLTY
+363 TPNTYITY
-371 ENGSKYTISGSNHLS
+371 ENGSKYTISGRDHLS

-396 GTYTF
+396 GTYKF
-401 KALMSGRWIED
+401 KALMSGRYIGD
-412 QSGHYLKMYDLDSTT
+412 QSGHYLKMYNLDSTT
-427 SLKVNIN
+427 SLKVNID
-434 APSRNTTEDNIQYVV
+434 APYNDRTEDNIQYIV

-454 EHTAMVEWSQGSRSK
+454 EHTARVEWSQGRYSE
-469 DITIEVSVYG
+469 DITIEVSSYDH
-479 Y
+479 

>member
-19 ITSIYKGVD
+19 ITSIYKGLD

-41 YVIKVQTTTEN
+41 YVIKVQTT
-52 KYVYIPLDTD
+52 KASKDVHIPLETE

-77 KYNDSV
+77 RFNNSE
-83 SNFIHPYSNP
+83 SNFVHSYSNP
-93 GTYYVIL
+93 GTYYIII
-100 KYKYHPPYPP
+100 KYKYNPPT
-110 DSQQYAFRPNTQ
+110 SQEYAFYSTTS
-122 DMSYITDI
+122 DMSKIIDI

-145 NDSAANYNPNL
+145 NNSNNSYNPNL
-156 ANNFAFKSN
+156 ANNLAFKSN
-165 INSQVLYVY
+165 INSQILYVY

-183 FTVQTKKDCSITLK
+183 FTIQATNYCNIQLI
-197 GAYNTV
+197 GAYTTL
-203 KALNYSPTDAHFNI
+203 KALNYSPTASSITINS
-217 DGSNVSEFKGFFDL
+217 SNVSEFKGFFDL
-231 SKCPQNNIIN
+231 SKCDKSTTIN
-241 GFEQLNKIEQ
+241 GFKQLNKVEQ
-251 IALPTYTTQT
+251 IALPTYNSQPG
-261 DYGNV
+261 YGNV
-266 SYLGYS
+266 SYLGSYYQ
-272 WNNNNVSYMYISNIG
+272 NNNVSYMYISNIG

-328 DAYLHFGDAVY
+328 GAYLHFGDAVY

-363 TPNTYLTY
+363 TPNTYITY
-371 ENGSKYTISGSNHLS
+371 ENGSKFKISGNRHLS
-386 GEFTIKFNAP
+386 GVFTIKFNAP
-396 GTYTF
+396 GTYKF
-401 KALMSGRWIED
+401 KALMSGRYIED

-427 SLKVNIN
+427 SLNVNIN
-434 APSRNTTEDNIQYVV
+434 APYYDRTEDNIQYVV

-454 EHTAMVEWSQGSRSK
+454 EHTARVEWSQGSRSE
-469 DITIEVSVYG
+469 DITIEVSSYDH
-479 Y
+479 

>member
-19 ITSIYKGVD
+19 ITSIYKGLD

-41 YVIKVQTTTEN
+41 YVIKVQTTAARQS
-52 KYVYIPLDTD
+52 VSLPLYTSE
-62 QWLICDWGDGSTVEE
+62 WLICDWGDGSTVEE
-77 KYNDSV
+77 RFNNSE
-83 SNFIHPYSNP
+83 SNFAHTYSNP
-93 GTYYVIL
+93 GTYYIIL
-100 KYKYHPPYPP
+100 KYKYNPPT
-110 DSQQYAFRPNTQ
+110 SQQYAFKPYTS
-122 DMSYITDI
+122 DTSKIIDI
-130 VHMPETPIIQTSALY
+130 VHMPETPIINASGLY
-145 NDSAANYNPNL
+145 NNSNNKYNPNL

-165 INSQVLYVY
+165 IKSQSFCVY

-183 FTVQTKKDCSITLK
+183 FTVQATNSCSITLI
-197 GAYNTV
+197 GAYNTL
-203 KALNYSPTDAHFNI
+203 KALNYSPTSAGINI
-217 DGSNVSEFKGFFDL
+217 SSSNISEFKGFFDL
-231 SKCPQNNIIN
+231 SKCPNSTTIS
-241 GFEQLNKIEQ
+241 GFKQLNKVEQ
-251 IALPTYTTQT
+251 IALPTYETEAG
-261 DYGNV
+261 YGNSSQV
-266 SYLGYS
+266 GNYIYK
-272 WNNNNVSYMYISNIG
+272 NNVSYMYISNIG

-328 DAYLHFGDAVY
+328 NAYLHFGDAVY
-339 DRIPKDVRQSLRDK
+339 NRIPKDVRQSLRDK

-363 TPNTYLTY
+363 TPKTYLTY
-371 ENGSKYTISGSNHLS
+371 ENGSKYTISGDRHLS

-396 GTYTF
+396 GTYKF
-401 KALMSGRWIED
+401 KALMSGNHIED
-412 QSGHYLKMYDLDSTT
+412 QSGHYLKMYNLDSTT
-427 SLKVNIN
+427 SLKVNID
-434 APSRNTTEDNIQYVV
+434 APRNNKTVDNIQYVV

-454 EHTAMVEWSQGSRSK
+454 EHTARVEWSQGWYNEN
-469 DITIEVSVYG
+469 ITIEVSVYG

>member
-19 ITSIYKGVD
+19 ITSIYKGID

-41 YVIKVQTTTEN
+41 YVIKVQTTASNE
-52 KYVYIPLDTD
+52 YLHIPLKTE

-77 KYNDSV
+77 KLNNSE
-83 SNFIHPYSNP
+83 STFSHIYSNP
-93 GTYYVIL
+93 GTYYIIIKH
-100 KYKYHPPYPP
+100 KYNPPT
-110 DSQQYAFRPNTQ
+110 SQEYAFKANTY
-122 DMSYITDI
+122 DMSYIIDI

-145 NDSAANYNPNL
+145 NNSTNNYNPNL
-156 ANNFAFKSN
+156 SNNLAFKSN
-165 INSQVLYVY
+165 INSQIFYVY

-183 FTVQTKKDCSITLK
+183 FTVQATKYCDITLM
-197 GAYNTV
+197 GAYTTLN
-203 KALNYSPTDAHFNI
+203 ALNYSPTSANI
-217 DGSNVSEFKGFFDL
+217 SITNSNVTEFKGFFDL
-231 SKCPQNNIIN
+231 SKCPNSTKID
-241 GFEQLNKIEQ
+241 GFKQLNKVEQ
-251 IALPTYTTQT
+251 IALPTYQNRA
-261 DYGNV
+261 DYGDS
-266 SYLGYS
+266 SYLGLYYQ
-272 WNNNNVSYMYISNIG
+272 NNNVSYMYISNIG

-328 DAYLHFGDAVY
+328 GAYLHFGDAVY

-353 GYKLI
+353 GYRLI

-371 ENGSKYTISGSNHLS
+371 ENGSKYTISGSSHLS
-386 GEFTIKFNAP
+386 GVFTIKFNAP
-396 GTYTF
+396 GTYKF
-401 KALMSGRWIED
+401 KALMSGRYIED
-412 QSGHYLKMYDLDSTT
+412 QSGHYLKMYNLDSTT

-434 APSRNTTEDNIQYVV
+434 APSDDKTVDNIQYVV

-454 EHTAMVEWSQGSRSK
+454 EHTARVEWSQGRYSE
-469 DITIEVSVYG
+469 DITIEVSSYDH
-479 Y
+479 

>member
-19 ITSIYKGVD
+19 ITSIYKGLD

-41 YVIKVQTTTEN
+41 YVIKVQTT
-52 KYVYIPLDTD
+52 KASQDVHIPLYTST
-62 QWLICDWGDGSTVEE
+62 WLICDWGDGSTVEE
-77 KYNDSV
+77 RFNNSGA
-83 SNFIHPYSNP
+83 NFVHSYAKP

-100 KYKYHPPYPP
+100 KYKYDPPT
-110 DSQQYAFRPNTQ
+110 SQEQAFTSTTS
-122 DMSYITDI
+122 DMSKIIDI
-130 VHMPETPIIQTSALY
+130 VHMPETPIISGSYLY
-145 NDSAANYNPNL
+145 NNSTNNYNPNL
-156 ANNFAFKSN
+156 ANNLAFKSN
-165 INSQVLYVY
+165 INSQVFYVY

-183 FTVQTKKDCSITLK
+183 FTVQATKSCYIHLIGSYNTLK
-197 GAYNTV
+197 AS
-203 KALNYSPTDAHFNI
+203 NYSPTEANI
-217 DGSNVSEFKGFFDL
+217 DISSSNVSEFKGFFDL
-231 SKCPQNNIIN
+231 SKCPNSTKIDGIQ
-241 GFEQLNKIEQ
+241 QLTKVEQ
-251 IALPTYTTQT
+251 IALPTYKNNA
-261 DYGNV
+261 DYGDI
-266 SYLGYS
+266 SSLGLYYQ
-272 WNNNNVSYMYISNIG
+272 NNNVSYMYISNIG

-328 DAYLHFGDAVY
+328 TAYLHFGDAVY

-371 ENGSKYTISGSNHLS
+371 ENGSKYTISGTSHLS

-396 GTYTF
+396 GTYKF
-401 KALMSGRWIED
+401 KALMSGRYIGD
-412 QSGHYLKMYDLDSTT
+412 QSGHYLKMYNLDSTT

-434 APSRNTTEDNIQYVV
+434 APTDDKTEDNIQYIV

-454 EHTAMVEWSQGSRSK
+454 EHTARVEWSQGRYSE
-469 DITIEVSVYG
+469 DITIEVSSYDH
-479 Y
+479 